1 MKTEKPL
8 ILRLLLW
15 PFSAVYWLGVTIRN
29 LCFDAGILPSKKFDV
44 PVISVGNI
52 TVGGTGKTPFTE
64 YLIKMLKT
72 NHHVGV
78 LSRGY
83 KRKSSGYQLL
93 TEASK
98 PLDVGDEPYQMKRK
112 FPDVMVAVDANRRR
126 GMTNM
131 LQEAYNK
138 PDLIILDDA
147 YQHRYVTPDLSILLV
162 DYNRLITEDHLLPM
176 GELREPVGA
185 KNRADFIVL
194 TKCPTNMPSIDYR
207 IIQKNLGVYPYQS
220 LYFTTL
226 SYGDLVPLFP
236 KSVHVPLTKDRL
248 ENKHTIVVVSGIASP
263 LPFEDHVRSY
273 SKEMISLNYSDH
285 HNFSKVDFQKIENV
299 FSNVKEKEKLIVT
312 TEKDAVRMVNH
323 PDFPDSLKKH
333 IYYIPLSIIF
343 LKDSGEDFDKKVR
356 SYLDKNKCLSQIM
369 SSKE

>member
-112 FPDVMVAVDANRRR
+112 FPDVMVAVDAKRRR
-126 GMTNM
+126 
-131 LQEAYNK
+131 
-138 PDLIILDDA
+138 
-147 YQHRYVTPDLSILLV
+147 
-162 DYNRLITEDHLLPM
+162 
-176 GELREPVGA
+176 
-185 KNRADFIVL
+185 
-194 TKCPTNMPSIDYR
+194 
-207 IIQKNLGVYPYQS
+207 
-220 LYFTTL
+220 
-226 SYGDLVPLFP
+226 
-236 KSVHVPLTKDRL
+236 
-248 ENKHTIVVVSGIASP
+248 
-263 LPFEDHVRSY
+263 
-273 SKEMISLNYSDH
+273 
-285 HNFSKVDFQKIENV
+285 
-299 FSNVKEKEKLIVT
+299 
-312 TEKDAVRMVNH
+312 
-323 PDFPDSLKKH
+323 
-333 IYYIPLSIIF
+333 
-343 LKDSGEDFDKKVR
+343 
-356 SYLDKNKCLSQIM
+356 
-369 SSKE
+369 